1 MGEFEKSIC
10 ELFDNCPSASQ
21 IKAIAGMYSIDVG
34 EVRDILKKNGRELP
48 KGGRPK
54 SIKEAVKAAEEKKD
68 VPPETEP
75 QKAADDKEQRS
86 LIIPDAVKNLVFG
99 RLDELD
105 GNITDINQRIDA
117 LEKAK
122 ADAVAEFKVLA
133 GFIQEPFGAGNLSQE
148 SSDNMIESPQADA

>member
-10 ELFDNCPSASQ
+10 ELFDNCPSVKQ
-21 IKAIAGMYSIDVG
+21 IKAIAGMYNIDVG

-54 SIKEAVKAAEEKKD
+54 GSIKAAEEKKD
-68 VPPETEP
+68 VPQETEP

-105 GNITDINQRIDA
+105 GKITDINERIDA

>member
-10 ELFDNCPSASQ
+10 ELFDNCPSAYQ

-54 SIKEAVKAAEEKKD
+54 GSIKAAEEKKD
-68 VPPETEP
+68 VSQETEP

-105 GNITDINQRIDA
+105 GKITDINERIDA

-148 SSDNMIESPQADA
+148 SSGNMIESPQADA

>member
-10 ELFDNCPSASQ
+10 ELFDNCPSVKQ
-21 IKAIAGMYSIDVG
+21 IKAIAGMYNIDVG

-54 SIKEAVKAAEEKKD
+54 GSIKAAEEKKE
-68 VPPETEP
+68 VSEEMT
-75 QKAADDKEQRS
+75 KAADDKEQRS

-105 GNITDINQRIDA
+105 GKITDINERIDA

>member
-10 ELFDNCPSASQ
+10 ELFDNCPSAYQ
-21 IKAIAGMYSIDVG
+21 IKAIAGMYNIDVG

-54 SIKEAVKAAEEKKD
+54 GSIKAAEEKKD
-68 VPPETEP
+68 VSEEMP
-75 QKAADDKEQRS
+75 KAADDKEQRS

>member
-10 ELFDNCPSASQ
+10 ELFDNCPSAYQ

-54 SIKEAVKAAEEKKD
+54 GSIKAVEEKKD
-68 VPPETEP
+68 VSEEMP
-75 QKAADDKEQRS
+75 KAADDKEQRT

-105 GNITDINQRIDA
+105 GKITDINERIDA

>member
-10 ELFDNCPSASQ
+10 ELFDNCPSAYQ
-21 IKAIAGMYSIDVG
+21 IKAIAGMYNIDVG

-54 SIKEAVKAAEEKKD
+54 GSIKAAEEKKD
-68 VPPETEP
+68 VPQETEP

-117 LEKAK
+117 LKKAK

>member
-10 ELFDNCPSASQ
+10 ELFDNCPSAYQ

-48 KGGRPK
+48 KSGRPK
-54 SIKEAVKAAEEKKD
+54 GSIKAAEEKKD
-68 VPPETEP
+68 VPQETEP

-86 LIIPDAVKNLVFG
+86 LIIPDAVKNLVFS
-99 RLDELD
+99 RIDELD
-105 GNITDINQRIDA
+105 ANLTDINERIEK

-122 ADAVAEFKVLA
+122 TNVIAEFKVLA
-133 GFIQEPFGAGNLSQE
+133 DFIQEPFGAGNLSQE

>member
-10 ELFDNCPSASQ
+10 ELFDNCPSAYQ

-54 SIKEAVKAAEEKKD
+54 GSIKAAVEAAEEKKD
-68 VPPETEP
+68 VSEEMP
-75 QKAADDKEQRS
+75 KAADDKEQRS
-86 LIIPDAVKNLVFG
+86 LIIPDAVKNLVFC

-105 GNITDINQRIDA
+105 GKITDINERIDA

>member
-10 ELFDNCPSASQ
+10 ELFDNCPSAYQ

-54 SIKEAVKAAEEKKD
+54 GSIKAAVEAAEEKKD
-68 VPPETEP
+68 VSEEMP
-75 QKAADDKEQRS
+75 KAAYDKEQRS

-105 GNITDINQRIDA
+105 GKITDINERIDA

>member
-10 ELFDNCPSASQ
+10 ELFDNCPSAYQ

-54 SIKEAVKAAEEKKD
+54 GSIKAVEEKKD
-68 VPPETEP
+68 VSEEMP
-75 QKAADDKEQRS
+75 KAADDKEQRS
-86 LIIPDAVKNLVFG
+86 LIIPDVVKNLVFG

-105 GNITDINQRIDA
+105 GKITDINERIDA

>member
-10 ELFDNCPSASQ
+10 ELFDNCPSAYQ

-54 SIKEAVKAAEEKKD
+54 GSIKAAVEAAEEKKD
-68 VPPETEP
+68 VSEEMP
-75 QKAADDKEQRS
+75 KAADDKEQRS

-105 GNITDINQRIDA
+105 GKITDINERIDA

-148 SSDNMIESPQADA
+148 SSENMIESPQADA

>member
-10 ELFDNCPSASQ
+10 ELFDNCPSAYQ

-54 SIKEAVKAAEEKKD
+54 GSIKAAVEAAEEKKD
-68 VPPETEP
+68 VSEEMP
-75 QKAADDKEQRS
+75 KAADDKEQRS
-86 LIIPDAVKNLVFG
+86 LIIPDAVKNLVFC

-105 GNITDINQRIDA
+105 GKITDINERIDA

-148 SSDNMIESPQADA
+148 SSENMIESPQADA

>member
-10 ELFDNCPSASQ
+10 ELFDNCPSAYQ

-54 SIKEAVKAAEEKKD
+54 GSIKAAVEAAEEKKD
-68 VPPETEP
+68 VSEEMP
-75 QKAADDKEQRS
+75 KAADDKEQRS

-105 GNITDINQRIDA
+105 GKITDINERIDA

>member
-10 ELFDNCPSASQ
+10 ELFDNCPSAYQ

-54 SIKEAVKAAEEKKD
+54 GSIKAAEEKKD
-68 VPPETEP
+68 VSEEMP
-75 QKAADDKEQRS
+75 KAADDKEQRS

-105 GNITDINQRIDA
+105 GKITDINERIDA

>member
-54 SIKEAVKAAEEKKD
+54 GSIKAAEEKKD
-68 VPPETEP
+68 VSEEMP
-75 QKAADDKEQRS
+75 KAADDKEQRS

-105 GNITDINQRIDA
+105 GKITDINERIDA

>member
-10 ELFDNCPSASQ
+10 ELFDNCPSAYQ

-54 SIKEAVKAAEEKKD
+54 GSIKAVEEKKD
-68 VPPETEP
+68 VSEEMP
-75 QKAADDKEQRS
+75 KAADDKEQRT

-105 GNITDINQRIDA
+105 GKITDINERIDA

-148 SSDNMIESPQADA
+148 SSENMIESPQADA